1 MRYTDNDI
9 PTIPLRE
16 FLSALGE
23 KPVKS
28 TEHFN
33 VYYPPYRDDSEPVFV
48 VYHTQTS
55 GMIMTPTRK
64 ET

>member
-1 MRYTDNDI
+1 MRYTENDI

-16 FLSALGE
+16 FMAALGE

-33 VYYPPYRDDSEPVFV
+33 VYYPPYRDNSEPVFV
-48 VYHTQTS
+48 VLSHYKS
-55 GMIMTPTRK
+55 VA
-64 ET
+64 